1 MVKNWKDGILGT
13 RGVTN
18 VKAQMTKRLRRRLK
32 ALGIRL
38 KARIFFLLAFVY

>member
-13 RGVTN
+13 RGMTN
-18 VKAQMTKRLRRRLK
+18 VKDQMTKRLRPRPK

-38 KARIFFLLAFVY
+38 KARIFFFLAFVY